1 MVLHLP
7 ALVTILTVLL
17 LIGVIWN
24 VGRARG
30 RHKIHAPATHGPVEF
45 ERVYRVQ
52 MNTFE
57 AALMFL
63 PSMWLFGHYGNPM
76 WAGILG
82 IVWLV
87 ARVWYAAAYGAGR
100 SRAIPFGLGGL
111 VTVALALG
119 AGFFIVRAM
128 MLQG

>member
-7 ALVTILTVLL
+7 ALVTVLTVLL
-17 LIGVIWN
+17 LGVVVWN
-24 VGRARG
+24 VSRARG
-30 RHKIHAPATHGPVEF
+30 RYGIHAPATHGPVEF
-45 ERVYRVQ
+45 ERIYRVQ

-63 PSMWLFGHYGNPM
+63 PSLWLFGHYGNPM

-82 IVWLV
+82 FVWLA

-100 SRAIPFGLGGL
+100 NRAIPFGIAGFAMVVPL
-111 VTVALALG
+111 LG
-119 AGFFIVRAM
+119 AAFFVVRAM
-128 MLQG
+128 LLQG